1 MRFLL
6 VDDEK
11 SALMSLKY
19 QLARHRIEATTFDE
33 EAAALS
39 AFEKDPGSFDA
50 VVAKL
55 AMRRIRGDT
64 FAQQVWAIEPEMP
77 ITILCGLPDQD
88 RTDHARIE
96 TGVWM
101 LGNPAPVS
109 EILLSLESQGLRLP
123 AQWREVSSAKPD
135 KPADSGKPRAVPAP

>member
-1 MRFLL
+1 MKFLL

-19 QLARHRIEATTFDE
+19 RLAGARIEAITFDE
-33 EAAALS
+33 ETAALS
-39 AFEKDPGSFDA
+39 AFAADPGAFDA

-64 FAQQVWAIEPEMP
+64 FAEKVWAIDPEMP
-77 ITILCGLPDQD
+77 ITILSGLSDQD
-88 RTDHARIE
+88 RIDDERTE
-96 TGVWM
+96 TGVWTVAS
-101 LGNPAPVS
+101 PATVS

-123 AQWREVSSAKPD
+123 AQWREAPSAKPNGPR
-135 KPADSGKPRAVPAP
+135 KSGAAPAA